1 MINAVFDKAIALFD
15 KSDWKGCGDALT
27 AGILSL
33 TQADRVAI
41 TDLDHEELAEL
52 WVACDMSNL
61 TDIQEGPIRNF
72 CDYISALGDE
82 KTPPELQE
90 MFARW
95 ERERKQEGRNLRVV
109 K

>member
-1 MINAVFDKAIALFD
+1 MINATFDRAIALFD

-27 AGILSL
+27 VGILSL

-41 TDLDHEELAEL
+41 TGLDYEDLAEL

-61 TDIQEGPIRNF
+61 TDATEGPIRTF
-72 CDYISALGDE
+72 CDYIGVLGDE
-82 KTPPELQE
+82 KTPPELQD

-95 ERERKQEGRNLRVV
+95 ELERKQEGRHLHTV